1 MRELVNL
8 VFLILGLILLGSVL
22 WEAFRAWRAHHRGH
36 GYPYRET
43 VIVNL
48 KSGKAFRGVLWQ
60 RTSGYLVL
68 KQAELLRPGVNPTPV
83 DGDTL
88 VPSGDVEFLQVV
100 QVVKAG

>member
-1 MRELVNL
+1 MWS
-8 VFLILGLILLGSVL
+8 FL
-22 WEAFRAWRAHHRGH
+22 EP

-60 RTSGYLVL
+60 RTSGFLVL
-68 KQAELLRPGVNPTPV
+68 KQVEMLRHREQPLRL

-88 VPSGDVEFLQVV
+88 VPFGDVEFMQVV
-100 QVVKAG
+100 QQVKSDA